1 MPQMP
6 VRSEDLMKRLTAAAL
21 LFACAMP
28 VAAQNAI
35 GSGNKLDRSPQ
46 KGSGGVNQPTQNDL
60 QESLRLRNA
69 IVTGNAAGGMSFRGS
84 VGYVGE
90 REFRGELGSDDLFS
104 FRRDSLYSGISGLG
118 IRGTDALQYQFA
130 MTTGS
135 RPPTSIA
142 GSLAIS
148 RDSFSGQVGD
158 LGVNDNALKSDEG
171 PIRRLDPAEQ
181 QDVAGTGLWRLR
193 SASGYITDKSLASS
207 YIGTLN
213 TGQGETY
220 DVTASPLEGVR
231 VFDPATVSPGSQG
244 LRPQT
249 TTNTQNLIQRL
260 APNNSALIDSTG
272 LTGHEKILSRLRDSY
287 SQTADSTTAQDLVQ
301 QVLNQNDKIREYL
314 EGITSIPAL
323 DTNFEG
329 ETPTDGSP
337 GNEIPEEDLT
347 PRQRLIRDFEE
358 MDIDPAIIE
367 AMRSSSTTVDEL
379 IANASPADRNY
390 YAIHLNQGHQSMKEG
405 NYFDAEARFALA
417 LSIKPGDPTASMARV
432 HAQIG
437 AGLTMSAATNLRETF
452 TVNPTMITARYAPGL
467 IPPAS
472 RLRDMVPRLQTLA
485 DGAGLRARQSA
496 LVLAYIGYQLNDDAV
511 TKEGLDRL
519 ELETEDRLAAL
530 LRLIWLDNQPVGEAL
545 EDTPQIEGGTGDE

>member
-1 MPQMP
+1 
-6 VRSEDLMKRLTAAAL
+6 MKRLTAAAIL
-21 LFACAMP
+21 LFCSLPAS
-28 VAAQNAI
+28 AQNAI
-35 GSGNKLDRSPQ
+35 GSGNKLDKSPQ

-135 RPPTSIA
+135 RPPSSIA

-148 RDSFSGQVGD
+148 RDSFAPTVENFGADS
-158 LGVNDNALKSDEG
+158 NALSQGEG
-171 PIRRLDPAEQ
+171 PIRRVDPAAQ
-181 QDVAGTGLWRLR
+181 QQAAGTGLWRLR
-193 SASGYITDKSLASS
+193 SASGYLTDKSLTTS

-213 TGQGETY
+213 TGQGQSY

-231 VFDPATVSPGSQG
+231 LFDPASVSPNSQS

-249 TTNTQNLIQRL
+249 NNNQNLVERL
-260 APNNSALIDSTG
+260 APDNSALADSTG
-272 LTGHEKILSRLRDSY
+272 LTGHEQILSRLRDSY
-287 SQTADSTTAQDLVQ
+287 THDAADNASAQDLVR
-301 QVLNQNDKIREYL
+301 QVLNQNDKLREYL
-314 EGITSIPAL
+314 EGIKAFQTL
-323 DTNFEG
+323 DPTLDG
-329 ETPTDGSP
+329 EVPENGT
-337 GNEIPEEDLT
+337 PEEQVPDEELT
-347 PRQRLIRDFEE
+347 PPDRLLRDFER

-379 IANASPADRNY
+379 IQNATPSDRNY
-390 YAIHLNQGHQSMKEG
+390 YALHLNQGHQSMMDG

-417 LSIKPGDPTASMARV
+417 LSIKPGDPTASIARV

-452 TVNPTMITARYAPGL
+452 TVNPTMISAHYAPGL

-472 RLRDMVPRLQTLA
+472 RLRDMVPRLETLS

-496 LVLAYIGYQLNDDAV
+496 LILAYIGYQLNDDAV
-511 TKEGLDRL
+511 IKEGLDRL

-530 LRLIWLDNQPVGEAL
+530 LRLVWLDDQPVGDAIKEA
-545 EDTPQIEGGTGDE
+545 PQGEGGNGDE